1 MNDTEK
7 QKIREALAE
16 IEHQQWEDWSR
27 NLVTT
32 EKLSPERVMRWNKLW
47 RPYNTLTE
55 EEKDQDRKYAD
66 KVLSTLDKTI
76 KSKLEAVEGEIELK
90 RRKHYNEQQPFLK
103 HRNDYNDA
111 YNKIIIDVLEI
122 INKHK

>member
-1 MNDTEK
+1 MLTDTEK
-7 QKIREALAE
+7 QKIREELAE

-32 EKLSPERVMRWNKLW
+32 EKISPERVMRWNKLW
-47 RPYNTLTE
+47 RPYDTLTE

-66 KVLSTLDKTI
+66 KVIAILDKTI

-90 RRKHYNEQQPFLK
+90 RKLK
-103 HRNDYNDA
+103 MIKMKN
-111 YNKIIIDVLEI
+111 
-122 INKHK
+122 